1 MESCEI
7 EQLIS
12 RTEPELG
19 VDDMQIIYWDPH
31 PGRFITEDAGIN

>member
-12 RTEPELG
+12 RTEPELL
-19 VDDMQIIYWDPH
+19 DDMQIIYWDPH